1 VNTPPLARG
10 RWPHVGERVTLVH
23 DYLLVMRGAERT
35 FAAITDCYPHASIA
49 TLLYDPT
56 RTAGR
61 FDHRQV
67 RTSFLQPVAASQRR
81 FRRYLPL
88 LPLAAERLPLDE
100 NARVVISSSSAFA
113 HGVRPAEGVTHVSYC
128 HSPFRY
134 AWHERE
140 RTVERLP
147 GLARPIA
154 HGVLAALRRWDQQA
168 SERVTAYVANSQL
181 TRHRI
186 ADFYGRDSTVIH
198 PPVDIDRFRG
208 APAPEDY
215 FLVVGELTRHKN
227 PEVALA
233 AAERARVPV
242 RVVGDGPE
250 LARLR
255 RRFTRANFLGRVDDH
270 NLVELYARCRAL
282 VVPAIEEFGI
292 TMVEAHAAGRPVVAA
307 GRGGA
312 LEIVDDAETGV
323 LFPLG
328 SVDALAE
335 ALREIDWERFD
346 VPRLRASADRFSV
359 RRFQSRFSSEVA
371 RLVGGTFGD
380 AANTPLGTS
389 AQADAGLS
397 SLDGDGQPQT
407 KPEHVRRVAA
417 TPQHRHRQ
425 FGVRS
430 GVCR

>member
-1 VNTPPLARG
+1 
-10 RWPHVGERVTLVH
+10 VH

-35 FAAITDCYPHASIA
+35 FAAMADCYPDAPIA
-49 TLLYDPT
+49 TLLYDRT
-56 RTAGR
+56 GTAGR

-81 FRRYLPL
+81 FRRCLPL
-88 LPLAAERLPLDE
+88 LPLAAERLPLG
-100 NARVVISSSSAFA
+100 NATVVISSSSAFA
-113 HGVRPAEGVTHVSYC
+113 HGVRPAEGVMHVSYC

-134 AWHERE
+134 AWHERW

-147 GLARPIA
+147 GLARPMA
-154 HGVLAALRRWDQQA
+154 HGVLAVLRRWDQRA
-168 SERVTAYVANSQL
+168 SNRVTAYVANSQL

-208 APAPEDY
+208 VPAPEDY
-215 FLVVGELTRHKN
+215 FLVVGELTHHKN

-233 AAERARVPV
+233 AAERAGVPV

-255 RRFTRANFLGRVDDH
+255 RRFTRAHFLGRVDDH
-270 NLVELYARCRAL
+270 TLVELYARCRAL

-328 SVDALAE
+328 SVEALAE

-346 VPRLRASADRFSV
+346 VPRLRASADRFSA
-359 RRFQSRFSSEVA
+359 RRFQSRFGSEVA
-371 RLVGGTFGD
+371 RLVGGT
-380 AANTPLGTS
+380 S
-389 AQADAGLS
+389 AMRRDLAS
-397 SLDGDGQPQT
+397 VPQPDT
-407 KPEHVRRVAA
+407 TLASRASTGPIGRKPDPRYV
-417 TPQHRHRQ
+417 
-425 FGVRS
+425 S
-430 GVCR
+430 